1 MQHRLRIEKFGK
13 IGRAEIQVSPLTLFV
28 GDNNSGKSYLLSLLW
43 GLYSAEDPSAL
54 FQNFAQLQM
63 ERKQEVYEMLSK
75 FVLEAD
81 KKLKQEIEL
90 PSQIFVEILN
100 EVLEENKDRFVAG
113 IFNSG
118 QVTVGKL
125 EVVMEQEFSVKITS
139 EKQGNETV
147 FYYVQKENVINV
159 LDGIRKNNY
168 ALITNMLMISILL
181 WFLKGENRSYSLN
194 TVYLP
199 AARTGFVLA
208 KNVINR
214 IGRQI
219 AYDSFESYG
228 RERRLKIQPFT
239 KPVLHFLDMLEE
251 LSLDHKTEYAEIVNW
266 MEGSMVHGKVSHG
279 SEVGGKEIRYT
290 PDGSTDSLP
299 LRTSSAV
306 VTELAPLLLLLKYG
320 HSLKTICYE
329 EPEMCLHPRLQQEM
343 GKLLIR
349 LVNNGISMIATT
361 HSDIIIQHINNIC
374 KLKEMGTPKE
384 LMDRLELSKQ
394 DVIDLQD
401 VAVYQ
406 FTDQGGYSV
415 IERIIPRN
423 GQFQVKT
430 FSNALMEILQQ
441 TSEVQEY
448 EAEQEE

>member
-118 QVTVGKL
+118 QVTVEKL

-251 LSLDHKTEYAEIVNW
+251 YAEIVNW
-266 MEGSMVHGKVSHG
+266 MEGSMVHGKVSYG